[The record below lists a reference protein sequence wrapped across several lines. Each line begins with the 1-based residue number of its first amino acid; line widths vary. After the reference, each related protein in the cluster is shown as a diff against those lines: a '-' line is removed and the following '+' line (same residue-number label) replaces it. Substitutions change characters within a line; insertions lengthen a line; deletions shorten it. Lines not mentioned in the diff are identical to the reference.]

1 MDHGWNVVLWT
12 KELTIAGIQATH
24 KCWYIIQP
32 STGHVI
38 TSQFKA
44 WNDTVRMIMW
54 LEIVVKPFIEKLGKL
69 LIWFDNCG
77 CHKTDT
83 VDNVI
88 ESLEVKVAC
97 LPPNMTGVLQ
107 VLDLVVNGPMKAHSR
122 KLRGSRI
129 VACFQEYAR
138 LYNIESHK
146 NPEDRIIHKFIPP
159 KPDMLQGINDLFDL
173 FANGFKDP
181 KFKAGIVRS
190 FINTGCLQKYND
202 DDNVYDFEPYRPHK
216 ITGTMS
222 IVPTG
227 TRNCNNSD
235 DVMNVDDSDL
245 NENLQVIQ
253 AMNAYLD
260 YDSDDENAMNAVLDL

>member
-1 MDHGWNVVLWT
+1 
-12 KELTIAGIQATH
+12 
-24 KCWYIIQP
+24 
-32 STGHVI
+32 
-38 TSQFKA
+38 
-44 WNDTVRMIMW
+44 
-54 LEIVVKPFIEKLGKL
+54 
-69 LIWFDNCG
+69 
-77 CHKTDT
+77 
-83 VDNVI
+83 
-88 ESLEVKVAC
+88 
-97 LPPNMTGVLQ
+97 
-107 VLDLVVNGPMKAHSR
+107 
-122 KLRGSRI
+122 
-129 VACFQEYAR
+129 
-138 LYNIESHK
+138 
-146 NPEDRIIHKFIPP
+146 
-159 KPDMLQGINDLFDL
+159 MLQGINDLFDL
-173 FANGFKDP
+173 FANKFKDP